1 MVKKLTSV
9 SGEDYQAN
17 TESFETNEIILNLDK
32 FQAKKQVVKKNR
44 TMKDSC

>member
-1 MVKKLTSV
+1 MEKKLTSV
-9 SGEDYQAN
+9 SGKDYQAN

-44 TMKDSC
+44 KMKDSC